1 MLGHQQVRIL
11 YLMSTVVGD
20 DLGKQTSG
28 RSHSQIAKHRSDELD
43 RALVS
48 DSEHP
53 CMMNFHDVGH
63 LFCCNSDKTI
73 YM

>member
-11 YLMSTVVGD
+11 YLMCTVFGD

-28 RSHSQIAKHRSDELD
+28 RSHSHIAQHRSNELD

-48 DSEHP
+48 DSERP
-53 CMMNFHDVGH
+53 TPMYDEFP
-63 LFCCNSDKTI
+63 
-73 YM
+73 